1 MTKIIFMCFSEL
13 LSTYRDKRKMVTM
26 LAFLSLSMFAICESA
41 YRKGMS
47 GHGDVFDELSS
58 YFYFFTM
65 LWLSGVVF
73 AGYKTDTFCNQHVVS
88 IDEVRLQVR
97 RKYGALVLQTVLL
110 SLVSMPI
117 MKAFGYHL
125 RLMLLVALMN
135 MCVLNITN
143 LPIMIYRI
151 CERMVLS
158 ARKKTLLKVIE
169 SVFPVSV
176 YLLICFFGVDVSRVD
191 GVLWI
196 ICGLIAVGLL
206 LYSIT
211 EGCLLRWLYSS
222 NTCC

>member
-1 MTKIIFMCFSEL
+1 MKKIIFMCFSEL
-13 LSTYRDKRKMVTM
+13 LSTYRDKRKTVTM
-26 LAFLSLSMFAICESA
+26 LVFLSLSMFTICESA

-47 GHGDVFDELSS
+47 GHDDVFDELSY

-73 AGYKTDTFCNQHVVS
+73 AGYKTDTFCNQQVVS

-97 RKYGALVLQTVLL
+97 RKYGALVLQTILF

-158 ARKKTLLKVIE
+158 ARKKTLLKIIE

-176 YLLICFFGVDVSRVD
+176 YLLICFF
-191 GVLWI
+191 
-196 ICGLIAVGLL
+196 
-206 LYSIT
+206 
-211 EGCLLRWLYSS
+211 
-222 NTCC
+222 